1 MQKQSSMAL
10 GGTLK
15 IKRIKRQRVPSG
27 RELSIW
33 EMLKYGFPHFGLS
46 REVALWRFKNIP
58 NLWRGLWRIALA
70 RFFGLPHFYG
80 QLVLTVFRGNGQVV
94 DLGLASLRVITTTG
108 VNYIVDAFQNS
119 VEVENMKFHGF
130 GTGSGAEAV
139 GNTALGTELT
149 TQYAGDVR
157 PTGTTEEGASANI
170 YKTVAT
176 LTPDSGGTIQVTEH
190 GIFSQAATGGGT
202 MLDRDLFTAVPI
214 VAGSDS
220 LQADEQITFAAGG

>member
-1 MQKQSSMAL
+1 MEKSLVVA
-10 GGTLK
+10 GKLK
-15 IKRIKRQRVPSG
+15 LKKTRRQRVPSG
-27 RELSIW
+27 RELKLW
-33 EMLKYGFPHFGLS
+33 EMIKYGFPNFGCS
-46 REVALWRFKNIP
+46 KEVAWWRFRNIP
-58 NLWRGLWRIALA
+58 NLWRGLWRIAFA
-70 RFFGLPHFYG
+70 RVFGLPHFYG
-80 QLVLTVFRGNGQVV
+80 QLCLTVRRGNGEVV

-108 VNYIVDAFQNS
+108 VNFIVDAFQNS

-130 GTGSGAEAV
+130 GTGSGSEAI

-149 TQYAGDVR
+149 TEYVSNVR

-176 LTPDSGGTIQVTEH
+176 LSPDSGGTLQITEH
-190 GIFSQAATGGGT
+190 GIFDQAATGGGV

>member
-1 MQKQSSMAL
+1 MANAVGI

-15 IKRIKRQRVPSG
+15 LRKIKRQRVPSG
-27 RELSIW
+27 RELSIL
-33 EMLKYGFPHFGLS
+33 EMVKYGFPNFGCS
-46 REVALWRFKNIP
+46 REVAWWRFRNIP
-58 NLWRGLWRIALA
+58 NLWRGIWRIAIA

-80 QLVLTVFRGNGQVV
+80 QLSLTIIRGNGQVV

-108 VNYIVDAFQNS
+108 VNAIVDAFQNTK
-119 VEVENMKFHGF
+119 ELENFKFHGW
-130 GTGSGAEAV
+130 GTGAGAEAA

-149 TQYAGDVR
+149 TQYVGDVR

-176 LTPDSGGTIQVTEH
+176 LSPDSGGTINVTEH
-190 GIFSQAATGGGT
+190 GLFDQAATGGGV

-214 VAGSDS
+214 TAGSDS
-220 LQADEQITFAAGG
+220 LQGDEQISFAAGS

>member
-1 MQKQSSMAL
+1 MRSQTL
-10 GGTLK
+10 GVGGTLK
-15 IKRIKRQRVPSG
+15 LKRQKRNRPPSG
-27 RELSIW
+27 RELTLW
-33 EMLKYGFPHFGLS
+33 EMLKYGFPHFGVTK
-46 REVALWRFKNIP
+46 EVAWWRFRNIP

-80 QLVLTVFRGNGQVV
+80 QLCLTVIRGNGQVV

-108 VNYIVDAFQNS
+108 VNFIVDAFQNS

-130 GTGSGAEAV
+130 GTGAGAEAV

-149 TQYAGDVR
+149 TEYAGDVR

-170 YKTVAT
+170 FKTVAT
-176 LTPDSGGTIQVTEH
+176 LTPDSGGTLQITEH
-190 GIFSQAATGGGT
+190 GLFSQAATGGGV
-202 MLDRDLFTAVPI
+202 MLDRDLFTAIPI

>member
-1 MQKQSSMAL
+1 MAL

>member
-1 MQKQSSMAL
+1 MASKAL
-10 GGTLK
+10 GIGGTLK
-15 IKRIKRQRVPSG
+15 LKKIKRQRVPSG
-27 RELSIW
+27 RELSLR
-33 EMLKYGFPHFGLS
+33 EMIKYGFPSFSCS
-46 REVALWRFKNIP
+46 REVAWWRFRNIP
-58 NLWRGLWRIALA
+58 NLWRGLWRIAVA

-80 QLVLTVFRGNGQVV
+80 QLVLTVKRGNGQVV

-108 VNYIVDAFQNS
+108 VNAIVDAFQNTK
-119 VEVENMKFHGF
+119 ELENFKFHGW
-130 GTGSGAEAV
+130 GTGSGAEAA

-149 TQYAGDVR
+149 TQYVTDNTR

-176 LTPDSGGTIQVTEH
+176 LSPDSGGTLNITEH
-190 GIFSQAATGGGT
+190 GLFDQAATGGGV

-220 LQADEQITFAAGG
+220 LQGDEQITFAAGS